1 MLEHAAGAGVAVHR
15 SGDADRYRSWLNQ
28 AGNGA
33 AQGTAMT
40 PLACDYALEV
50 VSLNKAFDGLTVTQ
64 NVSLAIRP
72 GERRLI
78 IGPNGA
84 GKTTLF
90 NQISGDMRPNS
101 GQIRLFGTD
110 VTTFL
115 PYKRAHLGL
124 SRTYQIIT
132 LFTGDTL
139 EHNVTLG
146 LLGLLPSRWQMWRPL
161 SFYGDLAREAR
172 RTLDTVG
179 LLHLA
184 DHPVSEIAY
193 GEKRR
198 VELAMA
204 LAQKPRVLLLDEP
217 LAGLSNTERST
228 VKSLIASI
236 PRETAVI
243 MIEHDMDTALD
254 LAETVTLLNYGRVI
268 VDGERDVVIADER
281 TREVY
286 LGV

>member
-1 MLEHAAGAGVAVHR
+1 
-15 SGDADRYRSWLNQ
+15 
-28 AGNGA
+28 
-33 AQGTAMT
+33 MT
-40 PLACDYALEV
+40 PVTTSHALEV
-50 VSLNKAFDGLTVTQ
+50 VNLKKSFGGLVVTQ
-64 NVSLAIRP
+64 NISLKIRP

-90 NQISGDMRPNS
+90 NQISGDLRPNS
-101 GQIRLFGTD
+101 GQIKLFGTD
-110 VTTFL
+110 VTHL
-115 PYKRAHLGL
+115 APYKRAHFGL

-132 LFTGDTL
+132 LFSDDTL

-146 LLGLLPSRWQMWRPL
+146 LLGLRPSRWQMWRPL
-161 SFYGDLAREAR
+161 SYYGDLATTAR
-172 RTLDTVG
+172 RTLDAVG

-184 DHPVSEIAY
+184 EHPVSDIAY

-217 LAGLSNTERST
+217 MAGLSNTERSQ

-236 PRETAVI
+236 PRDTTLI

-268 VDGERDVVIADER
+268 VDGDRDTVIADER

>member
-1 MLEHAAGAGVAVHR
+1 
-15 SGDADRYRSWLNQ
+15 
-28 AGNGA
+28 
-33 AQGTAMT
+33 MT
-40 PLACDYALEV
+40 PQAAKYALETID
-50 VSLNKAFDGLTVTQ
+50 LNKAFGGLKVTQ
-64 NVSLAIRP
+64 GISLAIRK

-101 GQIRLFGTD
+101 GAITLFGTD
-110 VTTFL
+110 VTTL
-115 PYKRAHLGL
+115 APYQRAHLGL

-139 EHNVTLG
+139 EHNVALG
-146 LLGLLPSRWQMWRPL
+146 LLGLRPSRWQMWRPL
-161 SFYGDLAREAR
+161 SFYRDLANEAR

-184 DHPVSEIAY
+184 ECPVSEIAY

-217 LAGLSNTERST
+217 LAGLSNSERAT
-228 VKSLIASI
+228 VKSLIGSI
-236 PRETAVI
+236 SRETTVI

-268 VDGERDVVIADER
+268 VDGERDIVIADER

-286 LGV
+286 LGN

>member
-1 MLEHAAGAGVAVHR
+1 
-15 SGDADRYRSWLNQ
+15 
-28 AGNGA
+28 
-33 AQGTAMT
+33 MT
-40 PLACDYALEV
+40 PPTANCALQIID
-50 VSLNKAFDGLTVTQ
+50 LNKAFGGLRVTQ
-64 NVSLAIRP
+64 SVSLEIRE

-101 GQIRLFGTD
+101 GQIKLFGTD
-110 VTTFL
+110 VTTL
-115 PYKRAHLGL
+115 APYRRAHLGL

-132 LFTGDTL
+132 LFADDTL

-146 LLGLLPSRWQMWRPL
+146 MLGLLPSRWQMWRPL
-161 SFYGDLAREAR
+161 SFYHDLASEAR

-184 DHPVSEIAY
+184 RHPVSEIAY

-217 LAGLSNTERST
+217 LAGLSNSERAT

-236 PRETAVI
+236 PRRTTVV

-254 LAETVTLLNYGRVI
+254 LAETVTLLNYGQVI
-268 VDGERDVVIADER
+268 VDGERDAVIADER

-286 LGV
+286 LGN

>member
-1 MLEHAAGAGVAVHR
+1 VSLPAP
-15 SGDADRYRSWLNQ
+15 N
-28 AGNGA
+28 
-33 AQGTAMT
+33 
-40 PLACDYALEV
+40 YALEV
-50 VSLNKAFDGLTVTQ
+50 TDLNKAFGGLRVTQ
-64 NVSLAIRP
+64 SVSLKIAA

-101 GQIRLFGTD
+101 GRIKLFGTD
-110 VTTFL
+110 VTKL
-115 PYKRAHLGL
+115 APYSRAHLGL

-132 LFTGDTL
+132 LFTADTL

-161 SFYGDLAREAR
+161 SLYRGLASEAR

-217 LAGLSNTERST
+217 LAGLSNSERAT

-236 PRETAVI
+236 PRETTVI

-254 LAETVTLLNYGRVI
+254 LAETVTLLSYGRVI
-268 VDGERDVVIADER
+268 VDGERDAVIADQR

-286 LGV
+286 LGD

>member
-1 MLEHAAGAGVAVHR
+1 
-15 SGDADRYRSWLNQ
+15 
-28 AGNGA
+28 
-33 AQGTAMT
+33 MT
-40 PLACDYALEV
+40 TPSDHALEV
-50 VSLNKAFDGLTVTQ
+50 LNLKKAFGGLTVTQ
-64 NVSLAIRP
+64 DISLKIRP

-90 NQISGDMRPNS
+90 NQISGDLRPNS
-101 GQIRLFGTD
+101 GSIRLFGAD
-110 VTTFL
+110 ITFL
-115 PYKRAHLGL
+115 PPYERAHRGL

-132 LFTGDTL
+132 LFADDTL
-139 EHNVTLG
+139 AHNVSLG
-146 LLGLLPSRWQMWRPL
+146 LLGLRPARWQMWRPM
-161 SFYGDLAREAR
+161 SFYRDVATEAR
-172 RTLDTVG
+172 RALDAVG

-184 DHPVSEIAY
+184 DHPVSDIAY

-198 VELAMA
+198 VELAVA
-204 LAQKPRVLLLDEP
+204 LAQKPRLLLLDEP

-228 VKSLIASI
+228 VKSLISAIS
-236 PRETAVI
+236 RDTTVI

-268 VDGERDVVIADER
+268 VDGERDAVIADER

-286 LGV
+286 LGT

>member
-1 MLEHAAGAGVAVHR
+1 
-15 SGDADRYRSWLNQ
+15 
-28 AGNGA
+28 
-33 AQGTAMT
+33 MT
-40 PLACDYALEV
+40 PTTSHPALEIID
-50 VSLNKAFDGLTVTQ
+50 LNKAFGGLKVTQ
-64 NVSLAIRP
+64 SVSLAIRQ

-101 GQIRLFGTD
+101 GRIKLFGTD
-110 VTTFL
+110 VTTFT
-115 PYKRAHLGL
+115 PYRRAHLGL

-161 SFYGDLAREAR
+161 SFYRDLATEAR

-204 LAQKPRVLLLDEP
+204 MAQKPRVLLLDEP

-268 VDGERDVVIADER
+268 VDGERDVVVADER

>member
-1 MLEHAAGAGVAVHR
+1 MEHAAGSRVPVHR
-15 SGDADRYRSWLNQ
+15 LGDAEWARSGLQ
-28 AGNGA
+28 QPDGSIAGKP
-33 AQGTAMT
+33 AMT
-40 PLACDYALEV
+40 ASASGYALEV
-50 VSLNKAFDGLTVTQ
+50 VNLKKAFGGLVVTQ
-64 NVSLAIRP
+64 DVSLAIRP

-90 NQISGDMRPNS
+90 NQISGDLRPNS
-101 GQIRLFGTD
+101 GMIRLFD
-110 VTTFL
+110 VDITYL
-115 PYKRAHLGL
+115 PPYRRAHRGL

-132 LFTGDTL
+132 LFADNTL
-139 EHNVTLG
+139 EHNVSLG
-146 LLGLLPSRWQMWRPL
+146 LLGLRPSRWQIWRPMA
-161 SFYGDLAREAR
+161 SYPDLKSEAR
-172 RTLDTVG
+172 RALDAVG

-184 DHPVSEIAY
+184 DHRISDIAY
-193 GEKRR
+193 GERRR
-198 VELAMA
+198 VELAVA
-204 LAQKPRVLLLDEP
+204 FAQQPRVLLLDEP
-217 LAGLSNTERST
+217 LAGLSNTERAT

-236 PRETAVI
+236 SRETTLI

-268 VDGERDVVIADER
+268 VDGQRDAVIADER

>member
-1 MLEHAAGAGVAVHR
+1 
-15 SGDADRYRSWLNQ
+15 
-28 AGNGA
+28 
-33 AQGTAMT
+33 MT
-40 PLACDYALEV
+40 SVTSDHALEV
-50 VSLNKAFDGLTVTQ
+50 VNLQKAFGGLAVTQ
-64 NVSLAIRP
+64 NVSLSIRP

-90 NQISGDMRPNS
+90 NQISGDMRPNA
-101 GQIRLFGTD
+101 GQIKLFGND
-110 VTTFL
+110 VTSL
-115 PYKRAHLGL
+115 APYQRAHLGL

-132 LFTGDTL
+132 LFAGDTL

-161 SFYGDLAREAR
+161 SSYRHLATEAR
-172 RTLDTVG
+172 RALDTVG

-184 DHPVSEIAY
+184 EHPISDIAY

-198 VELAMA
+198 VELAVA

-217 LAGLSNTERST
+217 LAGLSDTERST

-236 PRETAVI
+236 PKETAVI

-268 VDGERDVVIADER
+268 VDGERDTVIADER

>member
-1 MLEHAAGAGVAVHR
+1 
-15 SGDADRYRSWLNQ
+15 
-28 AGNGA
+28 
-33 AQGTAMT
+33 MT
-40 PLACDYALEV
+40 PPTSGYALEIID
-50 VSLNKAFDGLTVTQ
+50 LNKAFGGLSVTQ

-101 GQIRLFGTD
+101 GRIRLFGEE
-110 VTTFL
+110 VTQL
-115 PYKRAHLGL
+115 APYQRAHLGL

-132 LFTGDTL
+132 LFTDDTL

-146 LLGLLPSRWQMWRPL
+146 LLGLRPTRWQMWRPL
-161 SFYGDLAREAR
+161 SFYGDLSTEAR
-172 RTLDTVG
+172 RILDAVG

-184 DHPVSEIAY
+184 AHPVSDIAY

-228 VKSLIASI
+228 IKALIASI
-236 PRETAVI
+236 PRETAVV

-268 VDGERDVVIADER
+268 VDGNRDVVIADER

>member
-1 MLEHAAGAGVAVHR
+1 
-15 SGDADRYRSWLNQ
+15 
-28 AGNGA
+28 
-33 AQGTAMT
+33 MT
-40 PLACDYALEV
+40 PEYALEIV
-50 VSLNKAFDGLTVTQ
+50 DLNKAFGGLRVTQ
-64 NVSLAIRP
+64 SVSLAIRQ

-90 NQISGDMRPNS
+90 NQITGDMRPNS

-110 VTTFL
+110 VTRFA
-115 PYKRAHLGL
+115 PYQRAHLGL

-132 LFTGDTL
+132 LFAGDTL

-161 SFYGDLAREAR
+161 SFYGDLAAEAR

-204 LAQKPRVLLLDEP
+204 MAQKPRVLLLDEP

-286 LGV
+286 LGS

>member
-1 MLEHAAGAGVAVHR
+1 M
-15 SGDADRYRSWLNQ
+15 
-28 AGNGA
+28 
-33 AQGTAMT
+33 TASSSS
-40 PLACDYALEV
+40 LALEV
-50 VSLNKAFDGLTVTQ
+50 TGLNKAFGGLKVTQ
-64 NVSLAIRP
+64 DISLSIRP

-90 NQISGDMRPNS
+90 NQISGDMRPNA
-101 GQIRLFGTD
+101 GRIELFGED
-110 VTTFL
+110 VTTFA
-115 PYKRAHLGL
+115 PYQRAHRGL

-132 LFTGDTL
+132 LFAGDTL

-146 LLGLLPSRWQMWRPL
+146 LLGLLPSRWQMWQPL
-161 SFYGDLAREAR
+161 SSYRHLASEAR
-172 RTLDTVG
+172 RTLDSVG

-184 DHPVSEIAY
+184 DHPVSELAY

-217 LAGLSNTERST
+217 LAGLSDSERAT
-228 VKSLIASI
+228 VKSEIASI
-236 PRETAVI
+236 SKETTVV

-268 VDGERDVVIADER
+268 VDGERDMVIADER

-286 LGV
+286 LGA

>member
-1 MLEHAAGAGVAVHR
+1 
-15 SGDADRYRSWLNQ
+15 
-28 AGNGA
+28 
-33 AQGTAMT
+33 MT
-40 PLACDYALEV
+40 PLAANKALEIID
-50 VSLNKAFDGLTVTQ
+50 LHKAFGGLSVTQ
-64 NVSLAIRP
+64 NVTLTIRP

-101 GQIRLFGTD
+101 GQINLFGTD
-110 VTTFL
+110 ITQFP
-115 PYKRAHLGL
+115 PYRRAHLGL

-132 LFTGDTL
+132 LFTDDTL

-146 LLGLLPSRWQMWRPL
+146 LLGLRPSRWQMWRPL
-161 SFYGDLAREAR
+161 SFYGDLATEAR
-172 RTLDTVG
+172 RTLDAVG

-184 DHPVSEIAY
+184 NRPVSEIAY

-217 LAGLSNTERST
+217 LAGLSNTERSQ

-236 PRETAVI
+236 ARETAVI

-268 VDGERDVVIADER
+268 VNGERDAVIADER

>member
-1 MLEHAAGAGVAVHR
+1 
-15 SGDADRYRSWLNQ
+15 
-28 AGNGA
+28 
-33 AQGTAMT
+33 MT
-40 PLACDYALEV
+40 TSSPGYALEIV
-50 VSLNKAFDGLTVTQ
+50 DLNKAFGGLKVTQ
-64 NVSLAIRP
+64 GVSLSIRP

-101 GQIRLFGTD
+101 GRIKLFGED
-110 VTTFL
+110 VTML
-115 PYKRAHLGL
+115 PPYRRAHRGL

-132 LFTGDTL
+132 LFAGDTL

-161 SFYGDLAREAR
+161 SSYRHLATEAR
-172 RTLDTVG
+172 RTLDSVG

-184 DHPVSEIAY
+184 DHPVSELAY

-204 LAQKPRVLLLDEP
+204 MSQKPRVLLLDEP
-217 LAGLSNTERST
+217 LAGLSDSERTT
-228 VKSLIASI
+228 VKSLVASI
-236 PRETAVI
+236 PKDTTVV

-268 VDGERDVVIADER
+268 VDGERDTVIADER

-286 LGV
+286 LGA

>member
-1 MLEHAAGAGVAVHR
+1 
-15 SGDADRYRSWLNQ
+15 
-28 AGNGA
+28 
-33 AQGTAMT
+33 MT
-40 PLACDYALEV
+40 PLPSPYALEI
-50 VSLNKAFDGLTVTQ
+50 SNLQKAFGGLPATQ
-64 NVSLAIRP
+64 DVSLAIRP

-90 NQISGDMRPNS
+90 NQITGEIRPNS
-101 GQIRLFGTD
+101 GQIKLFGTD
-110 VTTFL
+110 VTSFT
-115 PYKRAHLGL
+115 PYRRAHFGL

-132 LFTGDTL
+132 LFTADTL
-139 EHNVTLG
+139 EHNVVLG
-146 LLGLLPSRWQMWRPL
+146 LLGLRPSRWQMWRPL
-161 SFYGDLAREAR
+161 AFYGNLATEAR
-172 RTLDTVG
+172 RTLDRVG

-184 DHPVSEIAY
+184 AHPVSDIAY

-228 VKSLIASI
+228 VKSLIDSI
-236 PRETAVI
+236 PRETTVI

-254 LAETVTLLNYGRVI
+254 LAETVTLLDYGRVI
-268 VDGERDVVIADER
+268 VDGERDAVIADPR

-286 LGV
+286 LGA